1 MPNIRPISD
10 LRNSA
15 NEISDFCK
23 QTREPVFITRNGTGD
38 MVVQSM
44 AEYERQQALIDLY
57 SKLSVA
63 EAEIAD
69 GAEGEDFLR
78 VAGELRGWCMDVYKV
93 KIYPAAKRDLQ
104 QIVDYLNTLS
114 AQAALRY
121 YDLLV
126 EQISSLSHM
135 PFRCP
140 RPRDA
145 ALAAKGYRYLLVEK
159 YLVFYVVVGD
169 TVQIRRILYA
179 RRNYQSVLA
188 DPMS

>member
-78 VAGELRGWCMDVYKV
+78 VA
-93 KIYPAAKRDLQ
+93 IY
-104 QIVDYLNTLS
+104 LS
-114 AQAALRY
+114 NFCNNPY
-121 YDLLV
+121 S
-126 EQISSLSHM
+126 ILS
-135 PFRCP
+135 F
-140 RPRDA
+140 
-145 ALAAKGYRYLLVEK
+145 KTY
-159 YLVFYVVVGD
+159 
-169 TVQIRRILYA
+169 
-179 RRNYQSVLA
+179 NY
-188 DPMS
+188 